1 MLDEAKNVRSRKQK
15 GFNANLKVNR
25 KLIDELKRANEAE
38 NDFKPMFN
46 NLFED
51 QQTPPKTDVLTHEQE
66 AFLWQ
71 EKMQKLKLQNALKA

>member
-1 MLDEAKNVRSRKQK
+1 VLDEAKNVRSRKQK

-25 KLIDELKRANEAE
+25 KLIDELKRANETE

-51 QQTPPKTDVLTHEQE
+51 QQTPKRDIPTHEQE
-66 AFLWQ
+66 ALLWQ